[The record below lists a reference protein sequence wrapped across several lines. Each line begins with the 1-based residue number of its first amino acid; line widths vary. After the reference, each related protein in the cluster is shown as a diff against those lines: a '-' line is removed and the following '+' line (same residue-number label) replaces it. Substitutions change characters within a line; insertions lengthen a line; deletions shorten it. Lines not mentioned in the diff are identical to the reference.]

1 MYSEDGIEIMAGET
15 DLAELVRA
23 MKPKMR
29 QIELVFCTIPWK
41 DLPEI
46 PLDPLLLFKELE
58 GVTMVMPKREAKSL
72 GLPTETTWSWIELT
86 VHSSLNAVGFL
97 SIISKTLADAGIS
110 LNVISAYYHDHL
122 FVPDDRAKEAIKV
135 LEKLSKEGI

>member
-1 MYSEDGIEIMAGET
+1 MTGET
-15 DLAELVRA
+15 DLAELVRT

-41 DLPEI
+41 DLPDI

-58 GVTMVMPKREAKSL
+58 GVTMVMPKREAEAL
-72 GLPTETTWSWIELT
+72 GLPIGITWSWIELT

-97 SIISKTLADAGIS
+97 SFISKALADAGIS
-110 LNVISAYYHDHL
+110 LNVVSAYHHDHL
-122 FVPDDRAKEAIKV
+122 FVPDDRAKESIKV
-135 LEKLSKEGI
+135 LEKLSKDGI